1 MRKTIG
7 IAGLGAIGGAVAK
20 ALIQGIDG
28 LELVCAS
35 EPNPPAWFKGDIVDF
50 ETLAARCD
58 MVIEALPPKLVP
70 ELARA
75 VFAND
80 RDFMV
85 VSSSS
90 LIVYPEILAAHRA
103 AQMNG
108 SKGRII
114 VPSGALIAIDG
125 VHALKQMGIKSAMI
139 ATTKPPKGYA
149 GAPFVVENAI
159 DLNSIT
165 EKTKLFGGYAL
176 EAAKAFPANVNVAA
190 TLSLA
195 GIGADKTWVEV
206 WADPAALGNSHE
218 IRVIGGYSTITA
230 KVENTPDPANPKSS
244 MITAQSV
251 ISLLKNL
258 HEPFAVF

>member
-1 MRKTIG
+1 
-7 IAGLGAIGGAVAK
+7 
-20 ALIQGIDG
+20 
-28 LELVCAS
+28 
-35 EPNPPAWFKGDIVDF
+35 
-50 ETLAARCD
+50 
-58 MVIEALPPKLVP
+58 
-70 ELARA
+70 
-75 VFAND
+75 
-80 RDFMV
+80 
-85 VSSSS
+85 
-90 LIVYPEILAAHRA
+90 
-103 AQMNG
+103 
-108 SKGRII
+108 
-114 VPSGALIAIDG
+114 
-125 VHALKQMGIKSAMI
+125 
-139 ATTKPPKGYA
+139 
-149 GAPFVVENAI
+149 VENAI